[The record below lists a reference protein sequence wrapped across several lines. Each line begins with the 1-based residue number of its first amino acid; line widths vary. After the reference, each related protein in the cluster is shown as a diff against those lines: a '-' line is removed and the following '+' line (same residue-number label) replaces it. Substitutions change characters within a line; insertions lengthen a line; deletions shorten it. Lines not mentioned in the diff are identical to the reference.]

1 MNDKN
6 KNSSESYDDKEALR
20 FHAEG
25 KPGKIAI
32 SATKPMETQS
42 DLSLAYSPGVAAP
55 VIAISE
61 KPETVYD
68 YTSKGNLVAVI
79 SNGSAILGLGNLGSL
94 AAKPVM
100 EGKAVLFKRFADVDA
115 IDIEIDSEDA
125 EVFSSTVEK
134 IGRTFGGINLE
145 DISAPDC
152 FIIESELR
160 EKLDI
165 PVFHDDQHGTAIIS
179 TAGIINALD
188 LTNKKIENVKVVVNG
203 AGAAGIACLEL
214 LKSMGLPHENAI
226 LCDSK
231 GPIYIGRDENINQWK
246 AAHAVDTDAR
256 SLADAIKGSDIFLG
270 LSVKDALTKEMLET
284 MNKDPIVFAMANPDP
299 EIDPKLA
306 KEVRPDCIIATGRS
320 DYPNQVNNVLGFPYI
335 FRGALDV
342 RAKTIN
348 DEMKI
353 ACAEALAKLAREDVP
368 DEVAAAY
375 SGIRPRYGPD
385 YIIPAPFDPRLIRDI
400 PPAVA
405 KAALESGVA
414 RMPIVDEDAYKN
426 RLSARLDPAA
436 AVMQP
441 IYQKA
446 KRLMKKVVFAEGE
459 EEKVIR
465 AALNFREL
473 GLGIPVLVGRKEII
487 EKSLSEIGQQ
497 LHSGIEIVNAE
508 ISDKSDEYT
517 NYLYSRLQRRGVLAR
532 DCLRMVNNDRNI
544 FSACMV
550 SLGDADAMVTG
561 VTRNYSLALE
571 DIRKVIDPAENKRMV
586 GISVIISENKTVLV
600 GDTNVHDMPSAE
612 EIADITQAGAD
623 LARKLGLDP
632 HAALLAYSSFGYPEG
647 ERSTF
652 MREAVDILDKRN
664 VDFDYDGEMAADVA
678 LNPEAMKLYPF
689 CRLTEPANV
698 LIMPAIHSASI
709 STKLLQEL
717 GGATLVGPLLVGLSK
732 PVQIAPTGC
741 TVSELVNL
749 ATIAACD
756 LGN

>member
-188 LTNKKIENVKVVVNG
+188 LTNKKIENIKVVVNG

-256 SLADAIKGSDIFLG
+256 SLADAIKDSDIFLG

-473 GLGIPVLVGRKEII
+473 GLGIPVLVGRKENI

-550 SLGDADAMVTG
+550 SMGDADAMVTG

>member
-256 SLADAIKGSDIFLG
+256 SLADAMKGSDIFLG

-473 GLGIPVLVGRKEII
+473 GLGIPVLVGRKENI

-497 LHSGIEIVNAE
+497 LHSGIEILNAE

-550 SLGDADAMVTG
+550 SMGDADAMVTG